1 MVTILSQRGLAGSL
15 ARNLSASRALGA
27 LFALLLSWQERDS
40 QRRHLAGLEPRMLKD
55 MGLSQADIDHECTK
69 PFWRS

>member
-1 MVTILSQRGLAGSL
+1 MVTILSRSGLAESL
-15 ARNLSASRALGA
+15 GRHLSPGRALGS
-27 LFALLLSWQERDS
+27 LFALLLSWQERES

-55 MGLSQADIDHECTK
+55 MGLSKADVDHESNK